1 VAWKSLGAF
10 PQDNVSAHVEQGKE
24 QKRFQRVLKAG
35 LFCSI
40 LTLEDR
46 NRGGVF
52 AEKLNGGNT
61 MDESDVYKAK
71 EAVQTAMKNGSIKL
85 VVIIGV
91 VLAGIVLLNPWAQI
105 GAGERGIVLNFGA
118 VQQNVMG
125 EGLHFRIPIM
135 QKVVPMDVKVQK
147 ATTDAAAASSDL
159 QDVSSTVAINYHIIP
174 DKAHVVYQ
182 SIGIHFKERIIDPA
196 VQEVVKAVTAK
207 YTAEELITKRPAVSD
222 AMKVT
227 LTERLMLHN
236 IAVDAFS
243 IVGFSFSKIFM
254 EAIESKQ
261 TAEQLALKAKRDLD
275 RIKIEA
281 EQKITAAQAEAE
293 SLRLQR
299 ANISLDLIELRKVE
313 ANLRAIDK
321 WNGILPQV
329 TGGGAVPFI
338 GVGDLQKR

>member
-1 VAWKSLGAF
+1 
-10 PQDNVSAHVEQGKE
+10 
-24 QKRFQRVLKAG
+24 
-35 LFCSI
+35 
-40 LTLEDR
+40 
-46 NRGGVF
+46 
-52 AEKLNGGNT
+52 
-61 MDESDVYKAK
+61 MDERDVYKAK
-71 EAVQTAMKNGSIKL
+71 EAMQSAMKKVPMRAAL
-85 VVIIGV
+85 IIGAI
-91 VLAGIVLLNPWAQI
+91 LFFFLFLNPWVQV
-105 GAGERGIVLNFGA
+105 GAGQRGIVLNFGA
-118 VQQNVMG
+118 VQKDVLG

-135 QKVVPMDVKVQK
+135 QNIAIMDVKVQK
-147 ATTDAAAASSDL
+147 SLTNAAASSSDL
-159 QDVSSTVAINYHIIP
+159 QEVSSEVALNYHIIP
-174 DKAHVVYQ
+174 DKANVVYQ
-182 SIGIHFKERIIDPA
+182 SIGIQFKERIIDPA

-207 YTAEELITKRPAVSD
+207 YTAEELITKRPAVSE
-222 AMKVT
+222 AMRAN
-227 LTERLMLHN
+227 LAERLLSHN

-281 EQKITAAQAEAE
+281 EQKITAAKAEAE

-313 ANLRAIDK
+313 ANLKAIDK

-338 GVGDLQKR
+338 GVGDIQKR

>member
-1 VAWKSLGAF
+1 
-10 PQDNVSAHVEQGKE
+10 
-24 QKRFQRVLKAG
+24 
-35 LFCSI
+35 
-40 LTLEDR
+40 
-46 NRGGVF
+46 
-52 AEKLNGGNT
+52 
-61 MDESDVYKAK
+61 MDERDVYRAK
-71 EAVQTAMKNGSIKL
+71 EAMQSAMKKAPARVGMVIL
-85 VVIIGV
+85 AIVVV
-91 VLAGIVLLNPWAQI
+91 FMFLQPWVQI
-105 GAGERGIVLNFGA
+105 GAGERGVVMNFGA
-118 VQQNVMG
+118 VQDMVLE
-125 EGLHFRIPIM
+125 EGLHFRMPIR
-135 QKVVPMDVKVQK
+135 QTVVRVDVKVQK

-174 DKAHVVYQ
+174 DKAHIVYQ
-182 SIGIHFKERIIDPA
+182 SIGIQFKERIIDPA

-222 AMKVT
+222 AMKAT

-281 EQKITAAQAEAE
+281 EQKITAARAEAE

-313 ANLRAIDK
+313 ANLKAIEK

-329 TGGGAVPFI
+329 TGVGAVPFI
-338 GVGDLQKR
+338 GVGEIQKR

>member
-1 VAWKSLGAF
+1 
-10 PQDNVSAHVEQGKE
+10 
-24 QKRFQRVLKAG
+24 
-35 LFCSI
+35 
-40 LTLEDR
+40 
-46 NRGGVF
+46 
-52 AEKLNGGNT
+52 
-61 MDESDVYKAK
+61 MDESDVYRAR
-71 EAVQTAMKNGSIKL
+71 EAMQSAMKKGPMRMVL
-85 VVIIGV
+85 IIGAIMV
-91 VLAGIVLLNPWAQI
+91 FFMFLSPWIQI
-105 GAGERGIVLNFGA
+105 GAGQRGVVLNFGA
-118 VQQNVMG
+118 VQKDVLG
-125 EGLHFRIPIM
+125 EGLHFRVPIM
-135 QKVVPMDVKVQK
+135 QEITLVDVKLQK
-147 ATTDAAAASSDL
+147 AETDAAAASADL

-174 DKAHVVYQ
+174 DKANVVYQ

-196 VQEVVKAVTAK
+196 VLEVVKAVTAK

-222 AMKVT
+222 AMKLS
-227 LTERLMLHN
+227 LTERLLAHN

-281 EQKITAAQAEAE
+281 EQTITAARAEAE

-299 ANISLDLIELRKVE
+299 ANISPDLIELRKIE
-313 ANLRAIDK
+313 ANLKAIDK

-338 GVGDLQKR
+338 GVGDIQKR